1 MISTILALVL
11 WTLVPDTAAQ
21 TLSAGNL
28 AAAKALY
35 ASGDYEEALSNLAS
49 PKPDDSPDEVDE
61 YRSLCLL
68 ALGRTVDAQHSLE
81 SLVTRSPMFK
91 MSEAD
96 VSPRLVTIFHDVRK
110 RLLPTTVRDLYDKA
124 KANFEQGHYEAA
136 KPQFEQLMVLLAD
149 DDLAGNAAAL
159 ADLKMLSDGFLKLT
173 TAQLAAKNAAA
184 APPTPAPKPTPATPA
199 ENASQ
204 VVPIADRVFS
214 IEDKEV
220 TAPVEVSC
228 PVPEWHPA
236 NATQLREYRGFLR
249 IVIGIDGKVET
260 SALVVPAHP
269 AYDPLLL
276 AAVKDWQFKPALRE
290 GQPVKYQ
297 KMIPIVLK
305 PREGGTT
312 RPASP
317 RAR

>member
-1 MISTILALVL
+1 MISTIFAIAL
-11 WTLVPDTAAQ
+11 WAAVPQDMSQTAPA
-21 TLSAGNL
+21 AGNL

-68 ALGRTVDAQHSLE
+68 ALGRTADAQRSLE

-91 MSEAD
+91 MSETE

-110 RLLPTTVRDLYDKA
+110 RLLPTTVRELYDKA
-124 KANFEQGHYEAA
+124 KSNFEQQRYEAA
-136 KPQFEQLMVLLAD
+136 KPEFEQLMALLAD

-173 TAQLAAKNAAA
+173 NAQLTAKAAAAA
-184 APPTPAPKPTPATPA
+184 APPPATKPSAPTTPVEEPTPLAAVT
-199 ENASQ
+199 
-204 VVPIADRVFS
+204 DRVFS
-214 IEDKEV
+214 VDDKEV
-220 TAPVEVSC
+220 TAPVEVNC
-228 PVPEWHPA
+228 PVPEWHPS
-236 NATQLREYRGFLR
+236 NPTQMREYRGVLR
-249 IVIGIDGKVET
+249 IIIGVDGKVET
-260 SALVVPAHP
+260 SALVVSAHP

-276 AAVKDWQFKPALRE
+276 AAVKGWQFKPALRE

-297 KMIPIVLK
+297 KMIPIVLR
-305 PREGGTT
+305 PREGGE
-312 RPASP
+312 R
-317 RAR
+317 